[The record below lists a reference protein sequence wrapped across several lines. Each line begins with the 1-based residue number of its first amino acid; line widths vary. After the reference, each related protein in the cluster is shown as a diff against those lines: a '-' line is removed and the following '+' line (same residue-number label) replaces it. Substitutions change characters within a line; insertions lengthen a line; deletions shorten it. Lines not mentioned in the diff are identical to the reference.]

1 MTQILAHHPEKSET
15 TDASESKRDVHQ
27 RSVRDDHETTESF
40 GTCVFFLLCVCV
52 CLFDERQERARAL
65 ATDSFLSFYSSFELV
80 ASTLT
85 RTCSPLGFT
94 SSCGT
99 FKRCRYAIQSKDCV
113 FTRRLSRRRATFGE
127 DPIEAIEAKLEDVK
141 LLANE
146 NDEGNEIDDAET
158 TKKSKKRRKIG
169 NSGLN
174 EDDLLEYDMNMLLD
188 RDDPRRGADENLDT
202 MSNMSEFN
210 AAPSGSSRIW
220 RQQPVLSPGR
230 RGFAVGKKRRR

>member
-1 MTQILAHHPEKSET
+1 MRTFAHRLGRGRPLFSSSRIDDADFGAPPGKSET

-113 FTRRLSRRRATFGE
+113 FTRRLSR
-127 DPIEAIEAKLEDVK
+127 
-141 LLANE
+141 
-146 NDEGNEIDDAET
+146 
-158 TKKSKKRRKIG
+158 
-169 NSGLN
+169 
-174 EDDLLEYDMNMLLD
+174 
-188 RDDPRRGADENLDT
+188 
-202 MSNMSEFN
+202 
-210 AAPSGSSRIW
+210 SSCNVW
-220 RQQPVLSPGR
+220 
-230 RGFAVGKKRRR
+230 

>member
-1 MTQILAHHPEKSET
+1 MRTFAHRLGRGRPLFSSSRIDDADFGAPPGKSET

-127 DPIEAIEAKLEDVK
+127 DPIEAIEAK
-141 LLANE
+141 
-146 NDEGNEIDDAET
+146 T
-158 TKKSKKRRKIG
+158 RR
-169 NSGLN
+169 
-174 EDDLLEYDMNMLLD
+174 
-188 RDDPRRGADENLDT
+188 
-202 MSNMSEFN
+202 
-210 AAPSGSSRIW
+210 
-220 RQQPVLSPGR
+220 RQVAR
-230 RGFAVGKKRRR
+230 ERKRRRK